1 MEFVIFEQ
9 EKIDGLEEAILNNA
23 KAGQQFYVKTNNI
36 PSVDKLVSKASK
48 IDDPTLHQLDSILC
62 SIGTNENDDVFLREE
77 VYAARK
83 SPIDKPVNVDHVAK
97 DIIGHIKAYMLLD
110 TDFNIIPEN
119 TDLADLPEKFHLATS
134 AVIYKSWEDDKEEQR
149 IKDIIEKAEAGEK
162 FVSMECFFKGFDYGL
177 THNKTKEKYVIARN
191 KNTAFLTK
199 ALRIYGG
206 TGKYQD
212 YTVCR
217 VLRNIVFNGKGIV
230 DNPANKESII
240 FSNTSPFAHAKLQDN
255 VYDILETPINKE
267 MIMADTNDTLITE
280 LKAAKA
286 TLEAKVAELEGK
298 LSEVSTAS
306 TKTQITDLEKTVA
319 SKDSEIETLTKKVS
333 DLEAVKAEINVKLNE
348 VTKTAEEATAKLD
361 AIAKETIKNT
371 RINTLVDAGL
381 TKEEATAKAEK
392 FAALDDEMFG
402 EVVALTKS
410 SKVVKTEK
418 QETPESAL
426 ASTIEGAKK
435 EGEETVVGGND
446 ETETKEREQ
455 AKAALSTFLG
465 NLLTQKK

>member
-1 MEFVIFEQ
+1 MEFTVFEQ
-9 EKIDGLEEAILNNA
+9 EKLDGLEEIIINNA

-36 PSVDKLVSKASK
+36 PSIDKHISKASQQL
-48 IDDPTLHQLDSILC
+48 DPTLHQLDSILC
-62 SIGTNENDDVFLREE
+62 SIGTNENDDVFLGEE
-77 VYAARK
+77 VYAARN
-83 SPIDKPVNVDHVAK
+83 SPVDKPVNVDHVAK

-110 TDFNIIPEN
+110 TDFNIIPEDTPFN
-119 TDLADLPEKFHLATS
+119 ELPEKFHLATS
-134 AVIYKSWEDDKEEQR
+134 AVIYKSWEDDKEEER
-149 IKDIIEKAEAGEK
+149 VLDIIEKANAGEK

-177 THNKTKEKYVIARN
+177 TNSKTNEKYVIARN
-191 KNTAFLTK
+191 KDTSFLTK

-206 TGKYQD
+206 SGKFKE

-280 LKAAKA
+280 LKASKA
-286 TLEAKVAELEGK
+286 NLEAKVAELEGK

-306 TKTQITDLEKTVA
+306 VKTQIAELEKSVA
-319 SKDSEIETLTKKVS
+319 SKDSEIEALTKKVT
-333 DLEAVKAEINVKLNE
+333 DLETVKAEINAKLGE

-371 RINTLVDAGL
+371 RINTLVKAGL
-381 TKEEATAKAEK
+381 KLDDAVAKAEK
-392 FAALDDEMFG
+392 FAALDDDMFG

-410 SKVVKTEK
+410 SKTVPT
-418 QETPESAL
+418 ETPESAT
-426 ASTIEGAKK
+426 ASIIEGAEKT
-435 EGEETVVGGND
+435 GDNTVAGGND
-446 ETETKEREQ
+446 DNKTVEREKAQ
-455 AKAALSTFLG
+455 AALSSFLG